1 VIKFWRIVAYEYS
14 RNVFR
19 RRFLLGL
26 LSIPLMLAGM
36 ALLFLLLINL
46 EIDSR
51 PVGYVDYSGLLADP
65 VAPPRPQAPDR
76 PIEFIAYPGEE
87 EAQAAL
93 QVEEIQAYYVLDEDY
108 LETAHA
114 GLVSLKEPSVSAR
127 SQFQDLVRA
136 NLLAAQ
142 PAAIQDRLRDG
153 NHLTVRAADGS
164 REVDE
169 SEWLNLLLPF
179 FAGFVFMIAVFT
191 TSGYLM
197 QAVVEEKENR
207 TMEVLLTSVSS
218 QQLMAGK
225 IIGNVAVGWTQLL
238 AWGGLVLAAL
248 LIGRNYW
255 EPLAALRISPGFVA
269 VSIMAFIPSFVM
281 IAALMVAI
289 GSTVTDVQEGNQ
301 IASLFTLP
309 VMIPYWF
316 TIMILSNPNGPLAVV
331 LSFFPFTAPVT
342 LSMRAGMTVIP
353 FGQLVLNLIV
363 LSLSALGAL
372 WIAGRAFRLGML
384 RFGQRMPWR
393 ELFTRPMRRAVR

>member
-1 VIKFWRIVAYEYS
+1 MSKIWGIVVYEYS

-26 LSIPLMLAGM
+26 LSIPLMLGGM
-36 ALLFLLLINL
+36 VLLFMLVIGL
-46 EIDSR
+46 EFDSR
-51 PVGYVDYSGLLADP
+51 PVGYVDHSGLLADP
-65 VAPPRPQAPDR
+65 VAPPRPSPPDR
-76 PIEFIAYPGEE
+76 PVEFIAYPAEV
-87 EAQAAL
+87 EAEAAL
-93 QVEEIQAYYVLDEDY
+93 QAEQIQAYFVLDEDY
-108 LETAHA
+108 LKTAHA
-114 GLVSLKEPSVSAR
+114 ELVSLKEPSVSAR
-127 SQFQDLVRA
+127 GQFQDLVRV
-136 NLLAAQ
+136 NLLANQ
-142 PAAIQDRLRDG
+142 PAAIRERLKDG
-153 NHLTVRAADGS
+153 NHLTVRSADGS
-164 REVDE
+164 KEMGE

-179 FAGFVFMIAVFT
+179 FAGFAFMIAVFT

-238 AWGGLVLAAL
+238 AWGGLVIAAL

-255 EPLAALRISPGFVA
+255 EPLAALRISPGFIAISVA
-269 VSIMAFIPSFVM
+269 AFIPGFVM

-289 GSTVTDVQEGNQ
+289 GATVTDVQEGNQ

-316 TIMILSNPNGPLAVV
+316 TVLILSNPNGLLAVG

-353 FGQLVLNLIV
+353 IGQLVLNLIV
-363 LSLSALGAL
+363 LWLCALGAL

-384 RFGQRMPWR
+384 RYGQRLPWG
-393 ELFTRPMRRAVR
+393 EIFAKPARRLAR

>member
-1 VIKFWRIVAYEYS
+1 MSKFWTIIVYEYS

-36 ALLFLLLINL
+36 AVLFFLFVNL

-65 VAPPRPQAPDR
+65 ITPPRPQAPDR
-76 PIEFIAYPGEE
+76 PIEFIAYRGEE

-114 GLVSLKEPSVSAR
+114 KLVSLKEPSVSAR

-136 NLLAAQ
+136 NLLADQ
-142 PAAIQDRLRDG
+142 PAAIRERLKNG

-164 REVDE
+164 REVAGND
-169 SEWLNLLLPF
+169 WVNLLLPF
-179 FAGFVFMIAVFT
+179 FTGFAFMIAVFT

-225 IIGNVAVGWTQLL
+225 IISMVAVGWTQLL
-238 AWGGLVLAAL
+238 VWAGLVIVAF
-248 LIGRNYW
+248 LIGQNYS
-255 EPLAALRISPGFVA
+255 EGLAGLRISPGFVA
-269 VSIMAFIPSFVM
+269 ISVAAFIPSFLM
-281 IAALMVAI
+281 ISAFMVAI

-301 IASLFTLP
+301 IASMFTIP
-309 VMIPYWF
+309 VVIPYWF
-316 TIMILSNPNGPLAVV
+316 TVLILSNPNGPLAVA

-353 FGQLVLNLIV
+353 FGQLMLNLV
-363 LSLSALGAL
+363 FLWLCALGAL
-372 WIAGRAFRLGML
+372 WIAGQAFRLGML
-384 RFGQRMPWR
+384 RYGKRLPWG
-393 ELFTRPMRRAVR
+393 EIFTRPARKLAQ